1 MRAILMKREFQ
12 NIETG
17 EVYMHINE
25 IQDRIIEEMSARDD
39 LTDKYKYIIDMA
51 KELAMPGEQLRSEEN
66 LIKGCQSSVW
76 IKTECKDDK
85 ISLWGDSDSL
95 ITKGMIALLI
105 RIFNNQPAEQIMR
118 ADLYFI
124 HEAGLSAHLSPS
136 RADGLAAIINHIKT
150 SVEDTLNT

>member
-1 MRAILMKREFQ
+1 MRAILMKRVFRNANDNE
-12 NIETG
+12 I
-17 EVYMHINE
+17 YMHINE

-76 IKTECKDDK
+76 IKAECKDDK

>member
-1 MRAILMKREFQ
+1 MQ
-12 NIETG
+12 
-17 EVYMHINE
+17 INE

-51 KELAMPGEQLRSEEN
+51 KELAMSDEPLRSEEN

-76 IKTECKDDK
+76 IKVECKDDK
-85 ISLWGDSDSL
+85 IFLRGDSDSL
-95 ITKGMIALLI
+95 VTKGMIALLI
-105 RIFNNQPAEQIMR
+105 RIFNNQPAEQILQ

-124 HEAGLSAHLSPS
+124 QKAGLSAHLSPS

-150 SVEDTLNT
+150 SVKDTMHA